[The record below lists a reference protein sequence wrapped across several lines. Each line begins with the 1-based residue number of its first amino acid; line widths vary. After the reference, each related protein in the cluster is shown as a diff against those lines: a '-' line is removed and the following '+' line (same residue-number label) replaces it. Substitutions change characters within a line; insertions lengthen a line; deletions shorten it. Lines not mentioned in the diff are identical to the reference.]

1 MAATLTV
8 KRYTS
13 TSSFLKET
21 EPFLRHNEFQNIFV
35 LMMAQ
40 QEQAQE
46 EREKETQSNS
56 YCSAVWDDQ
65 NQLVFALF
73 NGENNTMLYGSL
85 THNLEAIDLLVD
97 DLLASDT
104 HSSITSVRAFQPSL
118 NHLNGQLQKH
128 NIQFRI
134 IDQVWA
140 YESQKVT
147 WSPRLLSIA
156 RDEKTEIRLA
166 TIDDV
171 PLLTEWT
178 LGFFVHLTTKNGMDG
193 TSLPDIKETILGAL
207 ASKFAYI
214 LCVDGVPVSMC
225 WKKRP
230 TETEC
235 ALAYVYTPEECRSKG
250 YGAVCVGLL
259 TEKLLQNRRSVNLF
273 VVRERDPVNNMYA
286 GIGYQLVGEAAKLR
300 K

>member
-1 MAATLTV
+1 MTTTLTI

-13 TSSFLKET
+13 TSLFLKET
-21 EPFLRHNEFQNIFV
+21 EPFLCRNEFQNIFV
-35 LMMAQ
+35 LLMAQ
-40 QEQAQE
+40 QEQVLE
-46 EREKETQSNS
+46 EKETQSNS
-56 YCSAVWDDQ
+56 YCGTVWDDQ

-73 NGENNTMLYGSL
+73 NGKNNTILYGSL
-85 THNLEAIDLLVD
+85 TQNLEAIDLLVD
-97 DLLASDT
+97 DLIASGT
-104 HSSITSVRAFQPSL
+104 HSSLTFVRAFQPSL
-118 NHLNGQLQKH
+118 NRLYEQLQKH
-128 NIQFRI
+128 NIQLRI

-156 RDEKTEIRLA
+156 RDSKTELKLA
-166 TIDDV
+166 TIDDL

-178 LGFFVHLTTKNGMDG
+178 LEFFVHLTTENGMDD
-193 TSLPDIKETILGAL
+193 TSLPDPEEAVRDAL

-214 LCVDGVPVSMC
+214 LCVNSAPVSMC

-230 TETEC
+230 TKTEC
-235 ALAYVYTPEECRSKG
+235 ALAYVYTTKECRNKG

-259 TEKLLQNRRSVNLF
+259 TETLLQNRRSVNLF

-286 GIGYQLVGEAAKLR
+286 GIGYKLIGEAAKLS